1 MVCFGIDGKRRTREV
16 TEGWRRKVPVRQRR
30 SYLPSHSRDR
40 RLDVASSCPSSLL
53 NTFSS
58 ARLDLS
64 RVFPFLSHENY
75 GEETWQWPRERN
87 IISVFAFLRII
98 EIKLN
103 TSNVCGWRHSSYFM
117 YNNLVRRVNFSE
129 RKKCQIELFIISA
142 IIKLRIW
149 SRVSFRLDCLVGLS
163 RHRRSFTST
172 FRAVNFG
179 EP

>member
-1 MVCFGIDGKRRTREV
+1 MDNICNGYSRPNDFSAHGLGNLVEKRQGNLRTMKRKRWFCFGIDGKSRTKDV

-40 RLDVASSCPSSLL
+40 RPDVASSCPSSLL

-87 IISVFAFLRII
+87 IISVFAFLGII
-98 EIKLN
+98 EI
-103 TSNVCGWRHSSYFM
+103 
-117 YNNLVRRVNFSE
+117 E
-129 RKKCQIELFIISA
+129 IEYIQCLQSTCTLHILCII
-142 IIKLRIW
+142 I
-149 SRVSFRLDCLVGLS
+149 
-163 RHRRSFTST
+163 
-172 FRAVNFG
+172 
-179 EP
+179 